1 MKKNLIKNNNEG
13 QIALIVLTVMAVALT
28 LGLSLSRRAVTDVSI
43 SEKEQESAKA
53 FSAAE
58 AGIEEALRRL
68 GQGETSVEISGGNLG
83 VDDVQ
88 VSISEVGRTADY
100 IYPLEFIEPGH
111 FIVVWLREHNEDG
124 TIDFN
129 NGYSEP
135 EITVCWENQEDGTQ
149 VALEVTY
156 FYEEGGSYET
166 KKWAF
171 DPHDTRRDTN
181 GFSQPGTWVCN
192 DAQGNSMENSA
203 DLSLTGTPLF
213 LVARPFYGR
222 TGFAVSAGADLPS
235 QGHEIYS
242 TAEVQE
248 SSENEKIS
256 RRIRVFKSW
265 NVAPDSLFN
274 ALFAGTG
281 ISGN

>member
-1 MKKNLIKNNNEG
+1 MKEKKG

-43 SEKEQESAKA
+43 TEKEQESAKA

-68 GQGETSVEISGGNLG
+68 GQGETLVDITGGDLG
-83 VDDVQ
+83 VDDVE
-88 VSISEVGRTADY
+88 VNISEVGRTADF
-100 IYPLEFIEPGH
+100 IYPLEFVEPGH

-135 EITVCWENQEDGTQ
+135 DVTVCWEDEEDGTQ

-156 FYEEGGSYET
+156 FYEDGGSYET

-171 DPHDTRRDTN
+171 DPDDTRRDIN
-181 GFSQPGTWVCN
+181 GFSEPDDWFCS
-192 DAQGNSMENSA
+192 DEQGDMMENSA
-203 DLSLTGTPLF
+203 NLTLTGTPLF

-222 TGFAVSAGADLPS
+222 TGFAVSGGTNFPS
-235 QGHEIYS
+235 QGYEIYS
-242 TAEVQE
+242 TAEVQD

-274 ALFAGTG
+274 ALFAGMG
-281 ISGN
+281 VSGN